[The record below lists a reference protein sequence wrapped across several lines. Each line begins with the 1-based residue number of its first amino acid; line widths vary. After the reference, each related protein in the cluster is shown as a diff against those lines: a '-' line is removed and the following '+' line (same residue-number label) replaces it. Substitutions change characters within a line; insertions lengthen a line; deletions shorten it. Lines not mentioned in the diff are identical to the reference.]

1 MPSPIDLSE
10 VIQSAV
16 DDVTVDNALETTDS
30 TDTTTAEVETQPT
43 ETSTETPVES
53 TDEVTETPV
62 EGKEDEQAITTNP
75 DGTQFAMDKK
85 LGIPSHTNG
94 RENRI
99 PYSRVKKIVEGAE
112 KRALEPLQKQL
123 AELTPKIQEYEKR
136 LAQVTEFEQVMVNDP
151 GRFLDM
157 LSTLPA
163 YSQFFQLMEQFVTS
177 QSQPQQAAQVTPE
190 QEAQAILAND
200 PMPEPDNEDGSGYTM
215 EGLKKLLEWNSRVV
229 ESKVS
234 KRFETQYK
242 PIKDRFDAEQTIAQ
256 LTPKVQ
262 KQMEEAYKW
271 PKFAENEAEI
281 VQVLQQYPA
290 ATLEQAYQHVVVPKL
305 IADEQKLRTDIRQ
318 QVLGELKKAPPVST
332 GIPAGGVKPRPAT
345 VSSGPRNLEDV
356 IAEQLKEKGLS

>member
-1 MPSPIDLSE
+1 MPTPIDLSE
-10 VIQSAV
+10 VIEDAI
-16 DDVTVDNALETTDS
+16 TDS
-30 TDTTTAEVETQPT
+30 SIPEDTTSTEQADALAAEDTTTEAPVEAEVSTEGQEGNETQNEADQT
-43 ETSTETPVES
+43 
-53 TDEVTETPV
+53 TD
-62 EGKEDEQAITTNP
+62 GLGQSA
-75 DGTQFAMDKK
+75 QFAMDKK

-123 AELTPKIQEYEKR
+123 AELTPKVQEYEQR
-136 LAQVTEFEQVMVNDP
+136 LAQVAEFEQVMTNDP

-163 YSQFFQLMEQFVTS
+163 YSQFFQLVEQFVTS
-177 QSQPQQAAQVTPE
+177 QTQTAQPTPE
-190 QEAQAILAND
+190 EQAQAILAND
-200 PMPEPDNEDGSGYTM
+200 PMPEPDDEDGTGYTM

-229 ESKVS
+229 ESRVTKQVES
-234 KRFETQYK
+234 QYK
-242 PIKDRFDAEQTIAQ
+242 PIKDRFDAEQTLQQ

-262 KQMEEAYKW
+262 KQMEEAYRW

-281 VQVLQQYPA
+281 IKVLEQYPT

-305 IADEQKLRTDIRQ
+305 VADEQRLRNDIRQ

-332 GIPAGGVKPRPAT
+332 GVPVSGIKPRPASL
-345 VSSGPRNLEDV
+345 SSGPRSLEDV
-356 IAEQLKEKGLS
+356 IKEQMEEKGLR

>member
-1 MPSPIDLSE
+1 MPTPIDLSE
-10 VIQSAV
+10 VIQDAV
-16 DDVTVDNALETTDS
+16 DDVHVDETLESSPAEETQPEVETG
-30 TDTTTAEVETQPT
+30 AEVEAQP
-43 ETSTETPVES
+43 EVQ
-53 TDEVTETPV
+53 TDEVAA
-62 EGKEDEQAITTNP
+62 EQAPAEDSQNP
-75 DGTQFAMDKK
+75 LDPNSPQFAMDKK

-112 KRALEPLQKQL
+112 KRAIEPLQKQL
-123 AELTPKIQEYEKR
+123 AELTPKIQEYEQR
-136 LAQVTEFEQVMVNDP
+136 LTQVAEFEQVMANDP

-163 YSQFFQLMEQFVTS
+163 YSQFFQLVEQFVTS
-177 QSQPQQAAQVTPE
+177 QSQGVQPAPE
-190 QEAQAILAND
+190 QVAQDIMAND
-200 PMPEPDNEDGSGYTM
+200 PMPEPDDEDGTGYTM

-229 ESKVS
+229 ESRVTKQVES
-234 KRFETQYK
+234 QYK
-242 PIKDRFDAEQTIAQ
+242 PIKDRFEAERTLQE

-281 VQVLQQYPA
+281 IQVLERYPT

-305 IADEQKLRTDIRQ
+305 VADEQRLRNDIRQ

-332 GIPAGGVKPRPAT
+332 GVPVSGTKPRPA
-345 VSSGPRNLEDV
+345 SASGPRSLEEV
-356 IAEQLKEKGLS
+356 IKEQMEEKGLR

>member
-16 DDVTVDNALETTDS
+16 DDVNVDTELENTPVEDS
-30 TDTTTAEVETQPT
+30 QPEVEAAPAEVETSATEQPVDGQPA
-43 ETSTETPVES
+43 EESSEPVEQA
-53 TDEVTETPV
+53 EV
-62 EGKEDEQAITTNP
+62 NP
-75 DGTQFAMDKK
+75 DGPQFVMDKK

-112 KRALEPLQKQL
+112 KRALEPLQKQI
-123 AELTPKIQEYEKR
+123 AELTPKIQEYEQR
-136 LAQVTEFEQVMVNDP
+136 LTQVAEFEQVMTQDP

-163 YSQFFQLMEQFVTS
+163 YSQFFQLVEQFAAS
-177 QSQPQQAAQVTPE
+177 QGQTPQAGPE
-190 QEAQAILAND
+190 QTVQQILEND

-215 EGLKKLLEWNSRVV
+215 EGLKKLLDWNSRVV
-229 ESKVS
+229 EGRVTKQVES
-234 KRFETQYK
+234 QYK
-242 PIKDRFDAEQTIAQ
+242 PIKERFEAEQKLAE

-262 KQMEEAYKW
+262 AQMEAAYQW

-281 VQVLQQYPA
+281 IKVLEKHPT

-305 IADEQKLRTDIRQ
+305 IADEQKLRADIRQ
-318 QVLGELKKAPPVST
+318 QVLSELKKAPPVST
-332 GIPAGGVKPRPAT
+332 GVPVSGTKPRPT
-345 VSSGPRNLEDV
+345 NLSSGPRSLEDV
-356 IAEQLKEKGLS
+356 IKEQMEEKGLR